1 MKRITILAL
10 HLGYGGIEKCISTL
24 ANTLCKNY
32 QVNVISTY
40 KLYEKPSFPIDDRVK
55 ITYLIPDLSP
65 SKNEFIDSVK
75 HLKFIKGFQ
84 LGITNLKV
92 LYLKKKKMIEA
103 IKNCDSD
110 VIISTRDIHND
121 WLGKYG
127 DPNILKIGWEH
138 NHHNND
144 KKYINKI
151 IKSVSKLDYFVL
163 VSKELEEFYR
173 QKVKCKT
180 VYIPNTL
187 DYYPKKVSDLEEK
200 RIISVGRLS
209 EEKGY
214 LDLID
219 VFSLVHQ
226 VYPDWKLD
234 IIGDGNQ
241 KENIQKKIEEYG
253 LKDFIILHGF
263 QNKEYINQLL
273 QKSSVY
279 VMCSYTESF
288 GIVLLEAFSFGIP
301 CVAFDSARG
310 ATEIISNNWD
320 GYLIKD
326 RNKEAMAKKVCELIS
341 NPNRRIIMGANG
353 IKKANQYSMDEIR
366 KYWIQI
372 IETVK

>member
-75 HLKFIKGFQ
+75 HLKFIKGFK

-127 DPNILKIGWEH
+127 NPNILKIGWEH

-241 KENIQKKIEEYG
+241 KENIQKKIDEYG

-326 RNKEAMAKKVCELIS
+326 RNKEIMAKKVCELIS